1 MDWTPQH
8 QAPTIFPGSRDPHG
22 CTSALLPAQGGANA
36 HPWKEASLSHL
47 NPITASSLG
56 QSPLPLPRPQDC
68 QDSRA
73 NAEGTAPV
81 LSFKTGKLRLGSRR
95 DLSQAPMFT
104 AEPQPEPVLGWVCVP
119 GPNLPCLAPGSHLS
133 PCLGPYPFLPVHI
146 HSGAQLKGRPYQS
159 CQETQNVGVLALTSS
174 LWPVPPPAAW
184 GSVPASACPGP
195 ASFSTMWSQGALG
208 SWSPIDWVSPPSEP
222 CRFPAALTPP
232 ATLACFPLRGST
244 CCHL

>member
-1 MDWTPQH
+1 MGWTPQH

-22 CTSALLPAQGGANA
+22 CTSALLPPQGGANA

-47 NPITASSLG
+47 NPIAASSLG

-104 AEPQPEPVLGWVCVP
+104 AEPQPEPVLGWVLCP
-119 GPNLPCLAPGSHLS
+119 RAESALPGSWRPPKPLPGSLPLPPCTHSLWGSAEGEALPVLS
-133 PCLGPYPFLPVHI
+133 GNPECGGSGLDVIFPVASPTTCCLGLCPSLRLSWPCFIFHHVVTGSFGKLVPY
-146 HSGAQLKGRPYQS
+146 
-159 CQETQNVGVLALTSS
+159 
-174 LWPVPPPAAW
+174 
-184 GSVPASACPGP
+184 
-195 ASFSTMWSQGALG
+195 
-208 SWSPIDWVSPPSEP
+208 
-222 CRFPAALTPP
+222 
-232 ATLACFPLRGST
+232 
-244 CCHL
+244 